1 MAAYRDELDAAR
13 TRIRVLEA
21 QLQEQ
26 RATNEAHQASMV
38 ARQTEL
44 EAIESELEQARAQ
57 HCTEPRTGR
66 SIGWE
71 ALATLAVAALLV
83 SVGVSEAIDRAE
95 RARSALRHER
105 LSWKLERS
113 DKEFALASVRAENQ
127 RLRRLV
133 REQEKDP
140 DVAIPIRDPFTQA
153 GPQDDEPASL
163 SPSLAPSLA
172 PSVDPSLAPSVDPSL
187 SPPLADRDALLAK
200 LRRGEAATHEIRLL
214 RALCESEDSV
224 CHRLATSALKLR
236 LSMGQED

>member
-26 RATNEAHQASMV
+26 RATNDAQRASMV

-44 EAIESELEQARAQ
+44 DAIESELEQARARN
-57 HCTEPRTGR
+57 CAEPRTSR

-113 DKEFALASVRAENQ
+113 DKDFALASVRAENQ
-127 RLRRLV
+127 RLRRLI

-140 DVAIPIRDPFTQA
+140 DVAIPIRDPFAQVTPA
-153 GPQDDEPASL
+153 GDAPHLDAPAAQDK
-163 SPSLAPSLA
+163 
-172 PSVDPSLAPSVDPSL
+172 
-187 SPPLADRDALLAK
+187 DALLAK

-236 LSMGQED
+236 LSMGQDD

>member
-1 MAAYRDELDAAR
+1 MVAYRDELEASR

-21 QLQEQ
+21 QLLEQ
-26 RATNEAHQASMV
+26 RATNEAHQASMA

-44 EAIESELEQARAQ
+44 DAIETELEQVRAQ
-57 HCTEPRTGR
+57 RCVGPRSSR
-66 SIGWE
+66 AMGWE

-113 DKEFALASVRAENQ
+113 DKDFALASLRADNQ
-127 RLRRLV
+127 RLRRLI
-133 REQEKDP
+133 REQEDDP
-140 DVAIPIRDPFTQA
+140 DVAIPIRDPFADQSDQLE
-153 GPQDDEPASL
+153 GPDEVPTK
-163 SPSLAPSLA
+163 
-172 PSVDPSLAPSVDPSL
+172 
-187 SPPLADRDALLAK
+187 DALLAK
-200 LRRGEAATHEIRLL
+200 LRQGDASAHELRLL
-214 RALCESEDSV
+214 RAFCEDEDSV